1 MFYSPTKLALLV
13 VLSIISTVRGEYKKL
28 EWSDCGSKG
37 GELIQ
42 ADIFPMPIVL
52 PGNEVLTLVARFF
65 RMVSKYFDTRDVTFT
80 HRFLLP

>member
-1 MFYSPTKLALLV
+1 MLV
-13 VLSIISTVRGEYKKL
+13 LVLSLFYTVGGEFKKL

-52 PGNEVLTLVARFF
+52 PDEEVFTLVDRFF
-65 RMVSKYFDTRDVTFT
+65 RMVSK
-80 HRFLLP
+80 

>member
-1 MFYSPTKLALLV
+1 MFYCPIKLALLL
-13 VLSIISTVRGEYKKL
+13 VLSLIFTVHGEYKKL

-52 PGNEVLTLVARFF
+52 PGAEVLTLVARFF
-65 RMVSKYFDTRDVTFT
+65 RMVSKYFDTRHVAFIY
-80 HRFLLP
+80 RFLLV